1 MSMRLA
7 LIQKRGQLT
16 VPADLRRKY
25 GLEQGSVVAIVDE
38 EDGIKLTPQEV
49 MPADILERIGQALSQ
64 QGISLEEL
72 MSEGPV
78 SSTQGNGR
86 R

>member
-1 MSMRLA
+1 MRLA

-25 GLEQGSVVAIVDE
+25 GLEQGSVVAIIDE

-72 MSEGPV
+72 MSEEAG
-78 SSTQGNGR
+78 SSMEGHLR